1 MKTRTAAEERRRGV
15 TWMIIS
21 VLWLAGM
28 LALWWLVATT
38 NREGHHDA
46 ELLPILTLIPL
57 LIAASHF
64 ARAHFRR
71 RAEGGPR
78 TGIA

>member
-1 MKTRTAAEERRRGV
+1 MKIRTAAEERRRGI

-21 VLWLAGM
+21 VFWLAAM
-28 LALWWLVATT
+28 LALWWLVAAT

-46 ELLPILTLIPL
+46 ELLPIFTLIPL

-64 ARAHFRR
+64 ARARFGARR
-71 RAEGGPR
+71 GSPGP
-78 TGIA
+78 A